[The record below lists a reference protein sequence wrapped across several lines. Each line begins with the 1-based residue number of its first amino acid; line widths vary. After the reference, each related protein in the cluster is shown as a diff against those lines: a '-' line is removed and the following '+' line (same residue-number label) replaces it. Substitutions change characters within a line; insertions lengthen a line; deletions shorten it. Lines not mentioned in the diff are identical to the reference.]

1 MKMLLTLWKRGIFRR
16 LLFTFLVVV
25 IPICLLGINFFNLGM
40 SAVKKEIS
48 NSIQSQI
55 NFYFENFEKEMDRIK
70 LLQSD
75 LINDVNLN
83 KIANLPETMNLYDRT
98 SAILS
103 LHQRLLAIKNSS
115 TYIKDVIVLLPTSE
129 DEIKITASNGLSKI
143 TSNDRELLHNIP
155 DKRHNYFSFWDNRL
169 FLSFLSPLEFNKNT
183 KSSPFIIAVELTEKE
198 IRSALNQ
205 FNNYKDSGAV
215 LMNPLHNYFLTTD
228 DNPIVEI
235 PLKQYL
241 GERIEKKKVSNDL
254 LEIKG
259 KAYQVFYALSAR
271 SNLVLATYIPEKFMF
286 ESLKGYSNWLWFFS
300 ITSLIIILLFSY
312 STYKYIHK
320 PMLKLVSSFRKV
332 ENGDLNV
339 FIEHRH
345 EDEFRYL
352 FQRFN
357 VMVENTRTLIDQ
369 VYKQKIFAQKA
380 ELKQLQSQINP
391 HFLYN
396 SYFTL
401 YSMMENEDHDNSKRF
416 AKQIGGYFQYMTR
429 NASDEVSFAAEV
441 AHARTYAEI
450 QARRFR
456 NRMRLEFEDL
466 PPEFENIVVPRL
478 ILQPL
483 IENAYEH
490 GLENT
495 LSDGV
500 VKVRFTAMNQFLYVI
515 VEDNG
520 YGMSDS
526 DLDILARK
534 ISGDADVGEITGI
547 MNIHQRIRMK
557 FGPLSGVEVYR
568 GKDGGLTVKI
578 TMELERERRN
588 DS

>member
-16 LLFTFLVVV
+16 LLSTFLVVV

-55 NFYFENFEKEMDRIK
+55 NFYFEHFEKEMDRIK

-103 LHQRLLAIKNSS
+103 LQQRLQAIKNSS
-115 TYIKDVIVLLPTSE
+115 TYIKDIIVLLPASE
-129 DEIKITASNGLSKI
+129 DEIKITATNGLSKI
-143 TSNDRELLHNIP
+143 TSNDKELLDNIP
-155 DKRHNYFSFWDNRL
+155 DKSHNYFSFWENRL
-169 FLSFLSPLEFNKNT
+169 FLSFFSPLEFNKNT
-183 KSSPFIIAVELTEKE
+183 HSSPFVIAVELTEKE
-198 IRSALNQ
+198 IRMALNQ
-205 FNNYKDSGAV
+205 FNNYQDSGAV
-215 LMNPLHNYFLTTD
+215 LMNPLHNYILTTG

-235 PLKQYL
+235 PLKKYL
-241 GERIEKKKVSNDL
+241 GERIEKKKMGNDL
-254 LEIKG
+254 VEIKG
-259 KAYQVFYALSAR
+259 RAYQVFYALSAH
-271 SNLVLATYIPEKFMF
+271 SNLVLAKYIPEKFMF
-286 ESLKGYSNWLWFFS
+286 ERLKGYSNWLWFFS
-300 ITSLIIILLFSY
+300 ATSLIIIILFSY

-320 PMLKLVSSFRKV
+320 PMVKLVSSFRKV

-339 FIEHRH
+339 FIEHH
-345 EDEFRYL
+345 DQDEFRYL

-369 VYKQKIFAQKA
+369 VYKQKILAQKA

-401 YSMMENEDHDNSKRF
+401 YSMLENEDYDNSKRF
-416 AKQIGGYFQYMTR
+416 AQQIGGYFQYMTR

-441 AHARTYAEI
+441 AHARIYAEI

-466 PPEFENIVVPRL
+466 PPGYENIIVPRL
-478 ILQPL
+478 IIQPL
-483 IENAYEH
+483 IENAFEH

-495 LSDGV
+495 MSAGI
-500 VKVRFTAMNQFLYVI
+500 VKVRFTAMNRFLYVI

-520 YGMSDS
+520 NGMSES
-526 DLDILARK
+526 DLDILAGN
-534 ISGDADVGEITGI
+534 ISGDADVVEITGI

-568 GKDGGLTVKI
+568 GSGLMVKI
-578 TMELERERRN
+578 AMEFERERRM
-588 DS
+588 DA

>member
-16 LLFTFLVVV
+16 LLFTFLVVM
-25 IPICLLGINFFNLGM
+25 IPICWLGIHFFSLGM

-83 KIANLPETMNLYDRT
+83 KIANLPETMDLYDRT
-98 SAILS
+98 SAVLS
-103 LHQRLLAIKNSS
+103 LQQRLLAIKNSS

-129 DEIKITASNGLSKI
+129 DEIKITASYGLSKI
-143 TSNDRELLHNIP
+143 TSNDRELLHNLP
-155 DKRHNYFSFWDNRL
+155 DQKHNYFSFWEKRL
-169 FLSFLSPLEFNKNT
+169 FLSFLSPLEFNKNPQA
-183 KSSPFIIAVELTEKE
+183 SPFVIAVELTEKE
-198 IRSALNQ
+198 LRTALNQ
-205 FNNYKDSGAV
+205 FNNYKDSGTV
-215 LMNPLHNYFLTTD
+215 LMNPLHNYILTTG
-228 DNPIVEI
+228 DNPTVDI
-235 PLKQYL
+235 PLKEYL
-241 GERIEKKKVSNDL
+241 SEPIENKKTGNDL
-254 LEIKG
+254 LEING
-259 KAYQVFYALSAR
+259 RAYQVFYALSTH
-271 SNLVLATYIPEKFMF
+271 SSLVLAKYIPEQFMF
-286 ESLKGYSNWLWFFS
+286 EPLKGYSNWLWFFS
-300 ITSLIIILLFSY
+300 ATSLMIIILFSY

-332 ENGDLNV
+332 EHGDLNV
-339 FIEHRH
+339 SIEHH
-345 EDEFRYL
+345 HQDEFRYL

-401 YSMMENEDHDNSKRF
+401 YTMLENEDYDNSKRF
-416 AKQIGGYFQYMTR
+416 AKQIGGYFQFMTR

-456 NRMRLEFEDL
+456 KRMRLEFEDL
-466 PPEFENIVVPRL
+466 PPEYEHVVVPRL

-483 IENAYEH
+483 IENAFEH
-490 GLENT
+490 GLENKMT
-495 LSDGV
+495 DGV
-500 VKVRFTAMNQFLYVI
+500 VKVRFAAMNHFLYVI

-520 YGMSDS
+520 DGMSDS
-526 DLDILARK
+526 DLDILACK

-557 FGPLSGVEVYR
+557 FGPLSGVGVYR
-568 GKDGGLTVKI
+568 GEDGGLMVKI
-578 TMELERERRN
+578 TMEFEKGDTN
-588 DS
+588 